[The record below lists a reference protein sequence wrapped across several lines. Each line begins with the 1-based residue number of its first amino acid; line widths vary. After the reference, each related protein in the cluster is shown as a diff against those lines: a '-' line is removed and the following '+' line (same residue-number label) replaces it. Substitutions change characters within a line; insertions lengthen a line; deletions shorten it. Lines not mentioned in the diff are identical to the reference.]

1 MNGGDCGC
9 DGGSTNVDILNR
21 NLGTSQVMN
30 NQVRYVN
37 NIQQNQQAINSNQ
50 AMNQMIAPVQG
61 SSEVNQLN
69 NAIKE
74 ASKKEE
80 KDQKLNKKEI
90 KLFLLVLLALAVN
103 EMCKFFINQSIRLNK
118 ASSNRYIFYPL
129 GVVVLLALVCLC

>member
-74 ASKKEE
+74 AGKKEE
-80 KDQKLNKKEI
+80 MDQKLNKKEMR
-90 KLFLLVLLALAVN
+90 LFLLVLLALAVN

>member
-80 KDQKLNKKEI
+80 KDHKLNKKEMR
-90 KLFLLVLLALAVN
+90 LFLLVLLALAVN